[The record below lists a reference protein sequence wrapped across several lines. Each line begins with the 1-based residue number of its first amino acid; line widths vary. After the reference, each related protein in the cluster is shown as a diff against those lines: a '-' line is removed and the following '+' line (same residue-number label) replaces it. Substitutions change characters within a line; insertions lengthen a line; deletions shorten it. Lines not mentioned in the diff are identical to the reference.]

1 MAGLA
6 WVQGFL
12 RRNPMIAS
20 RKAQNLSTRR
30 AQKLK
35 RFIVI
40 GHFSKL
46 TTALEESGLMD
57 KPERIYNVDD
67 KRCRSYL
74 HKHPL
79 LLTPQKAEIT
89 LTWLLLNMGKMSPYC
104 LLKMP
109 LDQPYDQLYSFK
121 DKECLENGVMHYLQD
136 L

>member
-1 MAGLA
+1 MAGLV
-6 WVQGFL
+6 WVQGFS

-30 AQKLK
+30 AKKMK

-46 TTALEESGLMD
+46 TTTLEEPGLMY

-67 KRCRSYL
+67 KGCRSYL

-79 LLTPQKAEIT
+79 LLTPPHKKSGKHTNLVAAEH
-89 LTWLLLNMGKMSPYC
+89 G
-104 LLKMP
+104 
-109 LDQPYDQLYSFK
+109 
-121 DKECLENGVMHYLQD
+121 ENVTVLSIENAVGSAIRSVILF
-136 L
+136 